1 MASAATEFLIGKIGE
16 ALEKEASSIAGVRDQ
31 VDEIKQELVSMK
43 SFLEDAEGKKIDTEG
58 EKEWVASIRNSVYD
72 VEDIID
78 EFMYRMHELRN
89 GGRLAR
95 LLCKTTLIPKN
106 WYRSRFARWLRK
118 TIHIPTRLQCRG
130 RFVRWLRKCIQIPE
144 YLWYR
149 HQIAKKLQKITKTIR
164 EIPERKKRYGI
175 IRVEGTG
182 SNNICNRVQNQAES
196 SLFVTEDELVGFED
210 KKNLLI
216 GWLLNEVKHQIVVSV
231 VGMGGSGKTTLVA
244 KIFTDDAVK
253 NHFECYAWITV
264 SQSYVIEDLF
274 RSLIKGFHQSR
285 KEKVPGKLS
294 SMSYRE
300 LLEILV
306 NYLRFKRYVIVLDD
320 VWNIQLLR
328 EIRVSLQDRQL
339 GSRILLTTR
348 KDDVAF
354 HSFGVEILVHRIQ
367 PLENNESWELFS
379 RKAFLTYHNKCC
391 PAELKSLAC
400 ELVAKCKGLP
410 LAIVTLGGLMSSK
423 KSSAE
428 WREVCNNL
436 NWHLTNDHSLEPVKS
451 ILLLSYNDLPY
462 RLKHCFLYCCL
473 FPEDHLIGRYRLVRL
488 WIAEGFIE
496 HVSGVTLEDLAERY
510 LIELTFRSMLQ
521 FVKKD
526 SQSRIPEQC
535 IMHDLMREIALSTS
549 EREKFGV
556 VSDRRGVVKETR
568 VRRLAIHTTEGEI
581 ESCPGM
587 LQLRSL
593 LVFPSGSSS
602 PLLTNTWSSGF
613 YLLRVLDLEYVPIEK
628 LPDNLVYLFN
638 LRYLNL
644 RGTRIKRLPK
654 YIGRLHNLQTLDIS
668 DTSVKILP
676 SGSSKLINLRHLY
689 MGHFNATGFETF
701 ICANGIRASSH
712 ISMFKKLQ
720 DLFFVRSDKNMI
732 RLLRDMTQ
740 IRMLGITNIKESD
753 EMELCASIQKL
764 KILVWLN
771 LSVSNSSEGFLRIDA
786 LVSPPPYLESLMLR
800 GKLKMVPC
808 WFCSLEC
815 LTHIDLRWCRLEEDL
830 LPHIEALPCLER
842 ILLDNAYVGKEMS
855 FSRGFA
861 KLTHLELF
869 NFRVLN
875 TLSIG
880 KGVMPN
886 LQYLGLRSCKKL
898 KTLPHGLEYLAHL
911 EKLYMECVTRKLVES
926 IREGGVDRPKVQ
938 HIRIIDHHYKT
949 TSGLSYESLS

>member
-16 ALEKEASSIAGVRDQ
+16 VVEKEASSIAGVRDQ
-31 VDEIKQELVSMK
+31 VDEIKQELISMK
-43 SFLEDAEGKKIDTEG
+43 SFLDDAEGQKIEREG

-78 EFMYRMHELRN
+78 EFMYRMHEQRN

-106 WYRSRFARWLRK
+106 WYRGRFARWLRK
-118 TIHIPTRLQCRG
+118 TIHIPTRFHCRG
-130 RFVRWLRKCIQIPE
+130 RYVRWLRKCILIPE

-149 HQIAKKLQKITKTIR
+149 RQIAKKLQKITKIIR

-175 IRVEGTG
+175 SRVEGTG
-182 SNNICNRVQNQAES
+182 SKDIRNQVQNQAES
-196 SLFVTEDELVGFED
+196 SLFITEDELVGFED
-210 KKNLLI
+210 KKKLLI
-216 GWLLNEVKHQIVVSV
+216 GWLMNEVKHQIVVSV

-253 NHFECYAWITV
+253 KHFECYAWITV

-285 KEKVPGKLS
+285 KESVPRRLN

-306 NYLRFKRYVIVLDD
+306 NYLEFKRYVVVLDD

-328 EIRVSLQDRQL
+328 EIRVSLQDRRL
-339 GSRILLTTR
+339 GSRVLLTTR

-354 HSFGVEILVHRIQ
+354 HSFGVESLVHRIQ
-367 PLENNESWELFS
+367 PLENNDSWELFS

-391 PAELKSLAC
+391 SIELEPLAC

-423 KSSAE
+423 KSSTE

-436 NWHLTNDHSLEPVKS
+436 TWHLTNDHYLEPVKS

-462 RLKHCFLYCCL
+462 RLKHCFLYCSL

-496 HVSGVTLEDLAERY
+496 HVNGVTLEDLAERY

-535 IMHDLMREIALSTS
+535 MMHDLMREIALSTS

-556 VSDRRGVVKETR
+556 VFDRRGVMEETR
-568 VRRLAIHTTEGEI
+568 VRRLAIHTTEGDI
-581 ESCPGM
+581 GSCTGM
-587 LQLRSL
+587 LHLRSL
-593 LVFPSGSSS
+593 LVFPSGLHS
-602 PLLTNTWSSGF
+602 PMLPNTWSSVF
-613 YLLRVLDLEYVPIEK
+613 YLLRVLDLEYVPIDK
-628 LPDNLVYLFN
+628 LPNNLVYLFN

-668 DTSVKILP
+668 DTNIKILP
-676 SGSSKLINLRHLY
+676 SGSSQLINLRHLY
-689 MGHFNATGFETF
+689 MGHFNETGFETF
-701 ICANGIRASSH
+701 ICARGIKASSH

-720 DLFFVRSDKNMI
+720 DLFFVQSDKNMI
-732 RLLRDMTQ
+732 RLLRNMTQ
-740 IRMLGITNIKESD
+740 LRMLGITNVKESD
-753 EMELCASIQKL
+753 EIELCASIQKM

-771 LSVSNSSEGFLRIDA
+771 LSVSDTSEGFLRIDA
-786 LVSPPPYLESLMLR
+786 LSSPPPYLESLLLR
-800 GKLKMVPC
+800 GKLEMVPF
-808 WFCSLEC
+808 WFCSLQC
-815 LTHIDLRWCRLEEDL
+815 LTHIDLLWCRLEEDL
-830 LPHIEALPCLER
+830 LLHIEALPCLER
-842 ILLDNAYVGKEMS
+842 ILLDNTYVGKEMS

-861 KLTHLELF
+861 KLTHLEMF
-869 NFRVLN
+869 NFGVLN
-875 TLSIG
+875 TISVE

-886 LQYLGLRSCKKL
+886 LQYLGLRNCKKL
-898 KTLPHGLEYLAHL
+898 KTLPHGLENLTRL
-911 EKLYMECVTRKLVES
+911 EKLYLESVTRKLVES
-926 IREGGVDRPKVQ
+926 IREGGVDRPKLAS
-938 HIRIIDHHYKT
+938 ILSSFPT
-949 TSGLSYESLS
+949 TREYEDVDYLS